1 MENSHSKLIRKVMV
15 VPDFMNNK
23 TGLIYKLAAP
33 LKRDV
38 TIHYVCI
45 FKLQTCATH
54 FYLKLTTLFFVAVQ
68 LHI

>member
-23 TGLIYKLAAP
+23 SGLIYKLAAT

-38 TIHYVCI
+38 TIY
-45 FKLQTCATH
+45 
-54 FYLKLTTLFFVAVQ
+54 
-68 LHI
+68 